1 YSAADLAG
9 SMRLS
14 YPSNVRIVKVP
25 CTGRVDAVHLL
36 KAVEMG
42 ADGVFVAGCL
52 EGECHYRQGN
62 LRAKKRVE
70 YVRGILKSIGIEPE
84 RVVMVNLSAGQGPQF
99 AEMARE
105 VTETVRKLGPSPL
118 RPGETGKEV
127 AA

>member
-1 YSAADLAG
+1 
-9 SMRLS
+9 MRLS